1 MTLLAGRYRLISAI
15 GQGGMGTVWRAADE
29 LLRQEVAIKEVLLP
43 PELDADARAEL
54 RERTLR
60 EARAAARLRSHPSIV
75 TVHDVVL
82 EGGQP
87 WIVME
92 LVRGRSLDKIVR
104 ADGPLPPHRVAAIGL
119 AVLDALGAAHA
130 AGILHRDVKPGNVL
144 LTDDGRVLLTDFG
157 IATVAGDPALTQT
170 GLLNGSPGYMAPERL
185 RGEADGPP
193 ADLWS
198 LGATLYT
205 AVEGAPAFRRDNAN
219 AIMAA
224 VLMHE
229 PNPMRLAGP
238 LAPVLAA
245 ILDKD
250 PVRRCPASWVASR
263 LHAIAGGGPMPAVP
277 GTPVEPGGRMGFGGA
292 PGVAGGPAFGDA
304 AGHAAGPGGV
314 GGHGVTGPGGVGGF
328 GGATGPGGVG
338 VTGPGGPADR
348 TGPGRRAAVTGPTG
362 PTAPGRRS
370 SRGRAPMVIGTALA
384 VTVPVV
390 AGVLMWSAGVIPPS
404 GSTPGVTSSV
414 AATGTGR
421 PSVKPDR
428 TGRAAPTGL
437 LAANPEA
444 CSLLTAAQARILLGG
459 PAEERFMTKDACMWD
474 RKDGTFLEIQK
485 TRFET
490 ADMAFTA
497 FDMSRSN
504 MKDEPRRYPGT
515 KVREGPAVGDAAYSW
530 TRRMDPTSPNY
541 QTQVLFQ
548 TANVMVLV
556 YHSGHKP
563 GFATADRMA
572 RLVNAALLAAR

>member
-1 MTLLAGRYRLISAI
+1 MTLLAGRYRLVSVL

-82 EGGQP
+82 EDGQP

-92 LVRGRSLDKIVR
+92 LVRGRSLDKIVH
-104 ADGPLPPHRVAAIGL
+104 AEGPLPPRRVAAIGL

-144 LTDDGRVLLTDFG
+144 ITDEGRVLLTDFG

-205 AVEGAPAFRRDNAN
+205 AVEGTPAFRRDNAN

-238 LAPVLAA
+238 LAPVLGA
-245 ILDKD
+245 ILEKD
-250 PVRRCPASWVASR
+250 PARRCPATWAAAR
-263 LHAIAGGGPMPAVP
+263 LHAIAAGAP
-277 GTPVEPGGRMGFGGA
+277 A
-292 PGVAGGPAFGDA
+292 PGVAPPGSPRGSAAPPGPADS
-304 AGHAAGPGGV
+304 AGPGGWAHTAGRV
-314 GGHGVTGPGGVGGF
+314 GSPVRP
-328 GGATGPGGVG
+328 
-338 VTGPGGPADR
+338 
-348 TGPGRRAAVTGPTG
+348 VTGPTG
-362 PTAPGRRS
+362 PAGMAAPSPHTAPAGRRA
-370 SRGRAPMVIGTALA
+370 RGRAPLIVGAVLA
-384 VTVPVV
+384 VTVPAVT
-390 AGVLMWSAGVIPPS
+390 GVLLWGGVISPFGAAPR
-404 GSTPGVTSSV
+404 VTGSV
-414 AATGTGR
+414 AATGAGR
-421 PSVKPDR
+421 PSVKPGAPGR
-428 TGRAAPTGL
+428 TARTGL

-444 CSLLTAAQARILLGG
+444 CALLTAAQARALLGG
-459 PAEERFMTKDACMWD
+459 QAEERFMTKDACMWD

-490 ADMAFTA
+490 AGMASMAFDA
-497 FDMSRSN
+497 GRSN

-515 KVREGPAVGDAAYSW
+515 RLREGLAVGDASYGW
-530 TRRMDPTSPNY
+530 TRRMAPDSPNY
-541 QTQVLFQ
+541 QTMVLFR
-548 TANVMVLV
+548 TANVMVHV
-556 YHSGHKP
+556 YHSGHRP

-572 RLVNAALLAAR
+572 KLVNAALLAAR